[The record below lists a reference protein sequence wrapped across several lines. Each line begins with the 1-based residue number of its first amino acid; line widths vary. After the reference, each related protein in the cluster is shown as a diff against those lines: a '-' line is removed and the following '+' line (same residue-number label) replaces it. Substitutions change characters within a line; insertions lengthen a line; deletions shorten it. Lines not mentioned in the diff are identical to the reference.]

1 MWRNFGKCW
10 MKNTRCFN
18 HGDFGQLPPPFLL
31 RLGLRFVL
39 PWTFWV
45 SLLSF
50 VVDFICFSSLEGI
63 RGLRIRWRQWKLHRV
78 FAIHSYRAILWYGI
92 NEEEIDKSQGYIKAN
107 IKINHVRK
115 GENARGAGDLWLR
128 IGPESSPASARQ
140 PIRTRLQTLFWLH
153 TSSKVSLTNASLVCN
168 L

>member
-78 FAIHSYRAILWYGI
+78 FAIHSHRAILSYGI
-92 NEEEIDKSQGYIKAN
+92 NEKEIDKSQGYIKAN
-107 IKINHVRK
+107 IKNQPCTEGRK
-115 GENARGAGDLWLR
+115 CTRSRWPAAADWSGVQPGVGEATNQNTSPDSILITYEFQGKSHERLARL
-128 IGPESSPASARQ
+128 
-140 PIRTRLQTLFWLH
+140 
-153 TSSKVSLTNASLVCN
+153 
-168 L
+168 